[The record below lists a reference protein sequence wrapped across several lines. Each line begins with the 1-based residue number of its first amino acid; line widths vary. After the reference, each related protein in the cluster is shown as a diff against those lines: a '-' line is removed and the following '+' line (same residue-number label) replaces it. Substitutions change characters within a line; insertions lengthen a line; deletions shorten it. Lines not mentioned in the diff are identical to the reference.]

1 MVGILKKIVFIIV
14 LLLSIYFLGEKIYAS
29 ELTDDLFNYSEIQ
42 KFIDNENIGNNISFS
57 ELVNDF
63 IKGDIKSGLGKIIDM
78 VKDNLFSEIRLNL
91 KTIKII
97 ISIVLITVVF
107 VDFSGIVKSGQS
119 LEIGFLIS
127 YLMIMSYI
135 IVSF

>member
-63 IKGDIKSGLGKIIDM
+63 IKGDIKSGLGKIIDI
-78 VKDNLFSEIRLNL
+78 LRQL
-91 KTIKII
+91 K
-97 ISIVLITVVF
+97 L
-107 VDFSGIVKSGQS
+107 
-119 LEIGFLIS
+119 
-127 YLMIMSYI
+127 
-135 IVSF
+135 